1 MLTIL
6 GGLAVVKVG
15 SNVNATAPQLSQ
27 STLEVYLNVR
37 QLTGGKLR
45 IKRCHRNLKFVGKV
59 LIEADSQRS
68 SEWAFH

>member
-37 QLTGGKLR
+37 QLKGGKVED
-45 IKRCHRNLKFVGKV
+45 KKM
-59 LIEADSQRS
+59 S
-68 SEWAFH
+68 